1 MSADQQAAQDAGLDE
16 DGLVIQTYL
25 STVLVVVPASG
36 YGEQAM
42 RFARSSLANVHVG
55 TRSVSREFDAE
66 IKGRLQDEFLVD
78 EPLAGQSMERY
89 SGILICGGE
98 SEELSADA
106 DVQRL
111 LGEAAAAGKMIACY
125 GNGLAALARAGVIKG
140 KRVTGDPSCADA
152 ARKAGGKYT
161 GRQLEVAGQV
171 ITALDESSGMRFG
184 KALAQ
189 VVGI

>member
-1 MSADQQAAQDAGLDE
+1 MNCATLGLEAYVPSVDQPWDEGRVQHLYRRAGFGATPSE
-16 DGLVIQTYL
+16 I
-25 STVLVVVPASG
+25 
-36 YGEQAM
+36 EQA
-42 RFARSSLANVHVG
+42 LADG
-55 TRSVSREFDAE
+55 PALT
-66 IKGRLQDEFLVD
+66 
-78 EPLAGQSMERY
+78 
-89 SGILICGGE
+89 
-98 SEELSADA
+98 
-106 DVQRL
+106 VQRL
-111 LGEAAAAGKMIACY
+111 LSEAAAAGKMIASY